1 MIAVE
6 SIIKKYLV
14 SQATTSL
21 PQGLLYRNPRTLCL
35 VSKFER
41 LCMVSLLK
49 KKKNTY
55 CGLLNF
61 KTRPSCGALFFNI
74 LD

>member
-49 KKKNTY
+49 KKKIHIV
-55 CGLLNF
+55 GF
-61 KTRPSCGALFFNI
+61 
-74 LD
+74 